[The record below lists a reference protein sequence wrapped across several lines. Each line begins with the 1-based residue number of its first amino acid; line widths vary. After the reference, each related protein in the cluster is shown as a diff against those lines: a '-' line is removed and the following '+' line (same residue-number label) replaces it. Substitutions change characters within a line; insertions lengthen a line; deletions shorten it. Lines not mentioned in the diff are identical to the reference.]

1 MQFHHQSIK
10 LLAPALYQVGFNEY
24 KNDSILGQ
32 QKETHLF
39 SVRHKSTMAQ
49 VTVTMELET
58 KMPDWV
64 D

>member
-10 LLAPALYQVGFNEY
+10 LLVPALYQVGFNEY

-39 SVRHKSTMAQ
+39 SIQHKSTMAQ

-58 KMPDWV
+58 MMLD
-64 D
+64 